1 MALCVWLL
9 ECARC
14 HQCVL
19 VCTRCLGGRR
29 YCDPCREQARE
40 ESLRDSGRRY
50 QQTDAGREKHR
61 LRQQRWREGRREGA
75 AIPATAPGNE
85 AGVALAELPQG
96 ATPEGCPPDVTH
108 QRVEGSGEHGAKLCR
123 APEPATY
130 VAVENGADGGGH
142 ETLQSSHARAPAGTN
157 AERSGRSPSGNGERT
172 VRAQQTAHDA
182 RVAAA
187 AVLAQLRDPRGTR
200 PVVAACSCCGRLGQV
215 VAYGDHPRVIHGR
228 NARAESG

>member
-1 MALCVWLL
+1 MTQGSGVQPRALPRSRGTSHQQGDVPTTQLSWLSYRFPAFVQFLIGLPGEGPMALCVWLL

-142 ETLQSSHARAPAGTN
+142 ETLQSSHARAPAGL
-157 AERSGRSPSGNGERT
+157 RPPK
-172 VRAQQTAHDA
+172 VRACDA
-182 RVAAA
+182 REGGW
-187 AVLAQLRDPRGTR
+187 P
-200 PVVAACSCCGRLGQV
+200 
-215 VAYGDHPRVIHGR
+215 
-228 NARAESG
+228 ARR